1 VTASEV
7 WWLVAAIVA
16 GLAALL
22 HLASAAPPRR
32 TTAPATGEHVVARV
46 EVPLA
51 AIARAL
57 TAAAVGLIAL
67 ALLVLP

>member
-22 HLASAAPPRR
+22 HLASAAPVRR
-32 TTAPATGEHVVARV
+32 TAPAAPGEHVVRT

-51 AIARAL
+51 PFARAL

-67 ALLVLP
+67 AFLVLP